1 LKISTLPQAIVA
13 AAGILAVAAVV
24 VSLALAGWSPEAIVG
39 FGILAATQFVALYLQ
54 TRRTAVVEAKT
65 DQQTEQLD
73 TIVRQ
78 TNGMTDEDR
87 ARVAEEAADL
97 AAVKIVA
104 AYNRG
109 EMGGP
114 R

>member
-1 LKISTLPQAIVA
+1 MKISTLPQAIVA

-65 DQQTEQLD
+65 DHQTDQLD
-73 TIVRQ
+73 TIVQQ
-78 TNGMTDEDR
+78 TNGMSEAERERLADDAADR
-87 ARVAEEAADL
+87 A
-97 AAVKIVA
+97 AVRIVA
-104 AYNRG
+104 AFRNG
-109 EMGGP
+109 EMH
-114 R
+114 